1 MHVKAKPDWT
11 GLGRETSAWT
21 AFVLLLSLPA
31 LLTAG
36 RSFDYLIRGLVSSL
50 LSFGGGDA
58 YLSVADGLF
67 AGSGLVRADAFYGTL
82 VPVANLLPGSI
93 LCKILSG
100 TGYLIGLE
108 SGGRTDA
115 FLLAAAGFGVSVAA
129 SGVIFGL
136 TRWMMR
142 TFRDAP
148 FFRRLGRFI
157 RPIIGG
163 LLLNVMLTMVK
174 TNLETGA
181 AMGKSAGATLLITAA
196 VVGTD
201 LFLLLRKKTGQIL
214 PMLFSAAAGA
224 ALLVLI

>member
-1 MHVKAKPDWT
+1 
-11 GLGRETSAWT
+11 
-21 AFVLLLSLPA
+21 
-31 LLTAG
+31 
-36 RSFDYLIRGLVSSL
+36 
-50 LSFGGGDA
+50 
-58 YLSVADGLF
+58 
-67 AGSGLVRADAFYGTL
+67 
-82 VPVANLLPGSI
+82 
-93 LCKILSG
+93 
-100 TGYLIGLE
+100 
-108 SGGRTDA
+108 
-115 FLLAAAGFGVSVAA
+115 
-129 SGVIFGL
+129 
-136 TRWMMR
+136 MR

-201 LFLLLRKKTGQIL
+201 LFLLLRKKTGQLL